1 MGGEKKFVGEGGMV
15 IKERGGRRRD
25 WGLTELGRTAV
36 LGSSAKVGWWEWSGQ
51 ERWPLLSEHWEEL
64 RTAS

>member
-36 LGSSAKVGWWEWSGQ
+36 LGSSAKVGWWSGAD
-51 ERWPLLSEHWEEL
+51 ERGGPC
-64 RTAS
+64 